1 MVVVI
6 LLNYNKTKY
15 TLECVDSILKSAD
28 CDFKVI
34 VVDNNSETD
43 EYKLLQTITD
53 ERVIIKKSDINRG
66 YSGGINYGLEF
77 AKLLNPGYYLI
88 MNNDTII
95 DKFAVKELIST
106 SKKYDDKCIVSGKV
120 YNMDEPDTLQYIGQ
134 WCRNYKKFDYPPY
147 IRDLKEKDTGQ
158 YDTEMEMEMLDDIFW
173 LLPAAVF
180 TQVGNYCDYF
190 FLYGEQNDYVLRA
203 KKLGLKM
210 IYTPKAKIWH
220 YQHLSVTDDDQK
232 SQRIAYWTYFGVL
245 LLVYLHLSV
254 LDFFKFYTVNF
265 IKLVVKSIIQF
276 GSTKQKT
283 VSQPMLYA
291 YFYFTIWLFN
301 KKPNK
306 GFNPY
311 SNIR

>member
-1 MVVVI
+1 
-6 LLNYNKTKY
+6 
-15 TLECVDSILKSAD
+15 
-28 CDFKVI
+28 
-34 VVDNNSETD
+34 
-43 EYKLLQTITD
+43 
-53 ERVIIKKSDINRG
+53 
-66 YSGGINYGLEF
+66 
-77 AKLLNPGYYLI
+77 
-88 MNNDTII
+88 
-95 DKFAVKELIST
+95 
-106 SKKYDDKCIVSGKV
+106 
-120 YNMDEPDTLQYIGQ
+120 LQYIGQ

>member
-106 SKKYDDKCIVSGKV
+106 SKKYDDKCHV
-120 YNMDEPDTLQYIGQ
+120 
-134 WCRNYKKFDYPPY
+134 
-147 IRDLKEKDTGQ
+147 
-158 YDTEMEMEMLDDIFW
+158 
-173 LLPAAVF
+173 
-180 TQVGNYCDYF
+180 
-190 FLYGEQNDYVLRA
+190 QNN
-203 KKLGLKM
+203 G
-210 IYTPKAKIWH
+210 YTN
-220 YQHLSVTDDDQK
+220 L
-232 SQRIAYWTYFGVL
+232 AY
-245 LLVYLHLSV
+245 H
-254 LDFFKFYTVNF
+254 
-265 IKLVVKSIIQF
+265 
-276 GSTKQKT
+276 
-283 VSQPMLYA
+283 
-291 YFYFTIWLFN
+291 
-301 KKPNK
+301 
-306 GFNPY
+306 
-311 SNIR
+311 RR